1 MAKPLTEIEQRAA
14 DELAGQQPAGAPK
27 GISEDAITEKTQAG
41 LTRDQA
47 IAVITAQAA
56 EDAQAAPKEKA

>member
-1 MAKPLTEIEQRAA
+1 MAKNLTIAEQLAA

-27 GISEDAITEKTQAG
+27 GISEEAIAEKTQAG

-56 EDAQAAPKEKA
+56 EDAPKKSTKS